1 MMPTTPTHLS
11 TAEKGQALPLGLAFI
26 AAATLLMLV
35 VFNTGQIA
43 SEKTQVANAADAAVY
58 SGLVWQARSL
68 NFQAYT
74 NRAMVA
80 NQVSI
85 AQMVSLGSW
94 TNYGRI
100 SARNLDTAI
109 GWVPVIAPFT
119 EALLQGMEVIESVV
133 QVVAEVAIPII
144 DGTNS
149 VLSVAQE
156 AVYNA
161 SYIATPE
168 VVSAVVKANDSR
180 YSAASTYSIA
190 AGLHNAEAWNSLSV
204 KQSDESGLAR
214 KANVINRSLDEFSGN
229 RGWNKLPGLPRRVQV
244 TPVDRFMIIKEG
256 TTRLAQ
262 SGTEWEW
269 RGKDGLSIHW
279 EHYKCSIRKGCRWKR
294 QEIPMGWGSNYA
306 EGDGAC
312 SGGACSSLFASN
324 RWAEYLSD
332 AEAED
337 LSGYSGVKTYRSL
350 KDLSSA
356 NRDPRLVLRVEVDVD
371 DSDIRTA
378 EQITQVGSANATAG
392 GLRKGL
398 ESGLFH
404 TDDTYASDAI
414 ASISAGEVFFER
426 PVITAGELRV
436 AGSSEPVTEYAN
448 LFNPYWDVRL
458 IELSTQE
465 RQAAWLLR
473 SPELIEGAV
482 VAAIQNGVNIAADSL
497 TDSATNAASERL
509 SEYTGVDRNDISEY
523 TALGQAA
530 ISTLQGDF
538 IEDAIKDAAVGAL
551 KEAAT
556 SAASSYAESSG
567 YGAAFNT
574 ASDVL
579 EDGEINSDD
588 LRNAAGRAVEN
599 TAVGGALENAT
610 DLADGLLENAEGLAD
625 SLIATAGVTDAMDQI
640 TAGLE
645 GESAALGDQLQES
658 MADTFETELNLTE
671 QLIGLQNS
679 VDTTLDDLDA
689 EADSMANTLR
699 DEATAALNTELDG
712 LQGELQGS
720 LGDIQLD
727 RDGII
732 NSFTGD
738 IDNIA
743 SDLVNEASDGLNTN
757 IDDLKT
763 SLTDRFGALEITPET
778 VANGAL
784 ESAGAFVGETADN
797 LQNSVAQSLGQLSDR
812 GETLLNDQVQT
823 TVEQAREL
831 VQEQVGS
838 AIEQGQNGLNT
849 ELPSYV
855 E

>member
-1 MMPTTPTHLS
+1 MTPTTPSHLS
-11 TAEKGQALPLGLAFI
+11 TTQSGQALPLGLAFI

-43 SEKTQVANAADAAVY
+43 SEKAQVANTADAAVY

-204 KQSDESGLAR
+204 KQSDESSLAR
-214 KANVINRSLDEFSGN
+214 KADVINRSLDEFSGN
-229 RGWNKLPGLPRRVQV
+229 RDWNRLPGLPRRVQV

-256 TTRLAQ
+256 TTKLAQ
-262 SGTEWEW
+262 DGTEWEW

-279 EHYKCSIRKGCRWKR
+279 EHYKCSWRGCRWKR

-312 SGGACSSLFASN
+312 SGDACSSLFASN
-324 RWAEYLSD
+324 GWAEYLAD

-337 LSGYSGVKTYRSL
+337 LSGYNGVKTYRSL

-356 NRDPRLVLRVEVDVD
+356 NRDPRLMLLVEVDVD
-371 DSDIRTA
+371 HADVRTA
-378 EQITQVGSANATAG
+378 EQLSRVGSANTAAG
-392 GLRKGL
+392 GLRQGT

-404 TDDTYASDAI
+404 TDDTYASDGI

-426 PVITAGELRV
+426 PVITAGELQVR
-436 AGSSEPVTEYAN
+436 GSSEPVTEYAN

-458 IELSTQE
+458 IELSDQQ

-473 SPELIEGAV
+473 SPELLEGAA
-482 VAAIQNGVNIAADSL
+482 VAAIQNGVNIATERL
-497 TDSATNAASERL
+497 TDATTNAVRERL
-509 SEYTGVDRNDISEY
+509 SEYTDVDQNDISEY
-523 TALGQAA
+523 TALGRAA

-538 IEDAIKDAAVGAL
+538 IEDAIKDAAVAAL

-567 YGAAFNT
+567 YGTAFNT

-579 EDGEINSDD
+579 EDGDINSDD

-599 TAVGGALENAT
+599 SAVDGALANAT

-625 SLIATAGVTDAMDQI
+625 SLIATAGVTDAVDHI
-640 TAGLE
+640 TSGLE
-645 GESAALGDQLQES
+645 GQAAALGDQLQES
-658 MADTFETELNLTE
+658 MADTFATELNLTE
-671 QLIGLQNS
+671 QLTGLQNS
-679 VDTTLDDLDA
+679 VDSTLDDLGA
-689 EADSMANTLR
+689 EADSMANSLR
-699 DEATAALNTELDG
+699 NEATGALNTELDS

-727 RDGII
+727 RDSISD
-732 NSFTGD
+732 SFTGD
-738 IDNIA
+738 IDSVA
-743 SDLVNEASDGLNTN
+743 SDLVNQASDGLSTN

-763 SLTDRFGALEITPET
+763 SITDRFGSLEITPET
-778 VANGAL
+778 VANGVL

-797 LQNSVAQSLGQLSDR
+797 LQSSVAQSLDQLSEQ

-823 TVEQAREL
+823 TVEQAREHA
-831 VQEQVGS
+831 QEQVRS
-838 AIEQGQNGLNT
+838 AIEQGQNELNT